1 MSLWPLAVDV
11 RVAAQGRRPFRIWL
25 PLVLFW
31 PLMLAAGLVA
41 LILAVCVDAV
51 LLVTA
56 RRYHQYSRLLWGCF
70 SLIGDTRGL
79 RLAIDSDTSI
89 VHVAIV

>member
-1 MSLWPLAVDV
+1 MSLPPLAVDV
-11 RVAAQGRRPFRIWL
+11 RVAAQGRRQFRIWL

-31 PLMLAAGLVA
+31 PLILAAGFVALVA
-41 LILAVCVDAV
+41 AAWVDAV
-51 LLVTA
+51 LMVTA
-56 RRYHQYSRLLWGCF
+56 RRYHQYSRLLWACF
-70 SLIGDTRGL
+70 SLIGDARGL